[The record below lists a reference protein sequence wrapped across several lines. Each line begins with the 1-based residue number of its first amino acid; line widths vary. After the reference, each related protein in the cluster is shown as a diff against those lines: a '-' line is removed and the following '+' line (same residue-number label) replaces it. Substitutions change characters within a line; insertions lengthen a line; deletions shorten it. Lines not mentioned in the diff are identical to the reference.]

1 MSRILLTRIFYW
13 KIPRKFV
20 YYSTTQCKT
29 PFILTRFFTIRILL
43 FCSTMGSSLSS
54 MSAQS
59 CLQQQREAYPYMF
72 HHDPLSSLASASYG
86 RSCGATQSAQSHM
99 GSYGSS
105 LTSSGGSQGAGKL
118 FSILLGWLDFFGSSC
133 LLYKVQFSNGFLF
146 CFRSDFSWALCA
158 PSSSWTTSRP
168 HF

>member
-1 MSRILLTRIFYW
+1 
-13 KIPRKFV
+13 
-20 YYSTTQCKT
+20 
-29 PFILTRFFTIRILL
+29 
-43 FCSTMGSSLSS
+43 

-105 LTSSGGSQGAGKL
+105 LTSSGGSQGAGKFTVFENHRKSL
-118 FSILLGWLDFFGSSC
+118 IFNIASEASYFYLLKMPKL
-133 LLYKVQFSNGFLF
+133 KNSNETFWVIF
-146 CFRSDFSWALCA
+146 KQCV
-158 PSSSWTTSRP
+158 
-168 HF
+168 